1 MRLKESGR
9 ERERKREERK
19 RGTGNRRSRDFY
31 LEQAVVEHIIITL
44 IPLNSIR
51 NAYELNTECSLLLYQ
66 PLLCMPA
73 GMPLISVSPPE
84 CIPCP
89 NSAAQQ
95 HSEAEQNTDFR
106 AENVYKLPQRNIRY
120 LFHHPYPGPS
130 HNNAVINY
138 PMLINP
144 GRYNTG
150 KGL

>member
-89 NSAAQQ
+89 NSAAQR
-95 HSEAEQNTDFR
+95 HSEAEQDTDFR
-106 AENVYKLPQRNIRY
+106 AENVYKLLQRNIRVFISSSISRSKPQQCGDQ
-120 LFHHPYPGPS
+120 LS
-130 HNNAVINY
+130 HGNQ
-138 PMLINP
+138 P
-144 GRYNTG
+144 R
-150 KGL
+150 